1 MRVQLPSLDL
11 AWDLESTA
19 DCKALG
25 GGGGGSC
32 KEEHLRNSHYYY
44 YERIDQ

>member
-25 GGGGGSC
+25 GGGG
-32 KEEHLRNSHYYY
+32 EL
-44 YERIDQ
+44 